1 MHTPETN
8 PTNASARTLRRFAAL
23 ALGAALAA
31 TTGLDAAAS
40 PTHTVAVGAV
50 VITKNKCQFSNG
62 GPTAL
67 SFGTID
73 PSSTA
78 NATATATIGFRC
90 TGSSPIAIYNVTSDD
105 GQYET
110 GAGAPRMRHATSPTE
125 HLKYTIDLPR
135 SGSVPRNTNQ
145 VLTVTGTVLAADFQN
160 ALAGAYADSVVLS
173 IAP

>member
-1 MHTPETN
+1 MDTPVTN
-8 PTNASARTLRRFAAL
+8 PSTATERTLRRLAAL

-50 VITKNKCQFSNG
+50 VITRNKCQFSNG

-73 PSSTA
+73 PASTA

-90 TGSSPIAIYNVTSDD
+90 SGSSPIAIYNVTSDD

-110 GAGAPRMRHATSPTE
+110 GAGAPRMRHATNAGE
-125 HLKYTIDLPR
+125 FLKYAINVPQ

-145 VLTVTGTVLAADFQN
+145 ALTVTGTVLAADFQN

>member
-1 MHTPETN
+1 MDTPVTN
-8 PTNASARTLRRFAAL
+8 PTTAGANTLRRLAAL
-23 ALGAALAA
+23 ALGTALAA
-31 TTGLDAAAS
+31 TAGLDAAAS
-40 PTHTVAVGAV
+40 PTHAVAVGAV
-50 VITKNKCQFSNG
+50 VITKNKCQFTNG

-90 TGSSPIAIYNVTSDD
+90 SGSSAIAIYNVTSDD
-105 GQYET
+105 GQHET
-110 GAGAPRMRHATSPTE
+110 GAGAPRMRHATNTGE
-125 HLKYTIDLPR
+125 FLKYAINVPQ

>member
-1 MHTPETN
+1 MDTPVTN
-8 PTNASARTLRRFAAL
+8 PTAASARNLRRLAAL

-31 TTGLDAAAS
+31 ITGLDAAAS

-50 VITKNKCQFSNG
+50 VITKNKCQFTNG

-67 SFGTID
+67 SFGAID

-90 TGSSPIAIYNVTSDD
+90 TGSSPIAVYNVTSDD
-105 GQYET
+105 GLHET
-110 GAGAPRMRHATSPTE
+110 GAGAPRMRHATSTGE
-125 HLKYTIDLPR
+125 YLKYAINLPQ
-135 SGSVPRNTNQ
+135 SGAVPRNTNQ